1 MLNHEVEYFKDLP
14 FIHFRFIQEGA
25 TRAID
30 IDLKQQSTNT
40 NSSSSSA
47 YSTPN
52 NSAGYTKS
60 YSSQSVP
67 PKQEQ
72 MEKPL
77 YRTASPAKVASRVA
91 TNNTPM
97 RDDYG
102 SPSTAH
108 TPLSSSGR
116 QDTYGGGASN
126 NQQDLRAPVANKLSY
141 SSPAAAPISN
151 HMVSSTPE
159 MGTPYGYKTHYN
171 AENSPMWL
179 STTKDMTSGYN
190 PKSYEDSL
198 VEASRNLS
206 FNSPSSP
213 PPVNRI
219 GDGAEQ
225 PDDTGTYSICLFF

>member
-1 MLNHEVEYFKDLP
+1 MKH
-14 FIHFRFIQEGA
+14 
-25 TRAID
+25 
-30 IDLKQQSTNT
+30 QS
-40 NSSSSSA
+40 NSSA
-47 YSTPN
+47 PN
-52 NSAGYTKS
+52 NSEHVYGTPTNGGYAKS
-60 YSSQSVP
+60 HSQSVP
-67 PKQEQ
+67 PKQEH

-77 YRTASPAKVASRVA
+77 YRTASPAKIASRVV
-91 TNNTPM
+91 TNNTAM

-116 QDTYGGGASN
+116 QDTYGGGASSN
-126 NQQDLRAPVANKLSY
+126 YHDRISVANKLSY
-141 SSPAAAPISN
+141 SSPAGAPISN

-179 STTKDMTSGYN
+179 STTKDMTQNYN

-198 VEASRNLS
+198 VEATSRNLS
-206 FNSPSSP
+206 FASSSSP

-225 PDDTGTYSICLFF
+225 PDETGKVFSFQWTNSVF